1 MGEAKSYA
9 ERLFDFVEIGPLPI
23 GEAERAITVPAEE
36 EGIDVE
42 PEAVARIVQE
52 TSGYPYFLQEWRK
65 SAWDVADA
73 SPDYTWPMSPNASEL
88 AVAALDESFFR
99 LRFDRLTPTEKQY
112 LRAMADL
119 GPGPRRSGDIAPRLG
134 RKVESLG
141 AIRSGPI
148 SKGMIWSPTYGDTAF
163 TVPLLDEF
171 MKRIMPEFR
180 G

>member
-73 SPDYTWPMSPNASEL
+73 SPDYTGRCHQMPRSWPSQRWTRASSGS
-88 AVAALDESFFR
+88 VSIVSR
-99 LRFDRLTPTEKQY
+99 R
-112 LRAMADL
+112 
-119 GPGPRRSGDIAPRLG
+119 RRSSIYG
-134 RKVESLG
+134 R
-141 AIRSGPI
+141 
-148 SKGMIWSPTYGDTAF
+148 W
-163 TVPLLDEF
+163 
-171 MKRIMPEFR
+171 RILVQARVGR
-180 G
+180 GI